1 MFYNDGKLTDKGFVL
16 IRIILSLVLLFATF
30 LLNRFVA
37 INDLWWLFLYIP
49 IYLFIGYEVI
59 FNAFKNLFKGAILD
73 ENFLMTIASIS
84 AFAIGAYAEAIAVM
98 IFYQIGELFQDIAT
112 DKSRKNV
119 TKLIDMDIDYCNL
132 LKDNI
137 EIKEKCQNIAIG
149 DRIII
154 KSGEKVPLDCIV
166 LDGESTLNTFA
177 LTGESLPR
185 EVKKG
190 SEILSG
196 SINEGAVLTCEVL
209 KTFENSTA
217 NKIKKFIE
225 DASFYKS
232 KQEKFI
238 TKFAKYYTPI
248 VVVLAFII
256 AIVPPIF
263 LGEWDK
269 WIKSGI
275 SFLVVSCPCAL
286 VISVPLS
293 YFATIGV
300 ASKKGILI
308 KGGSYIEKL
317 AECSIVAF
325 DKTGTITK
333 GKFSVVEVNAIGILR
348 EELLKICAIAESFSN
363 HPIARA
369 ISGSV
374 DISTEKNKAT
384 NVEELSGYG
393 IKCEI
398 AGDVVLVGND
408 KLLKKYGVNFEKNDN
423 NIGSV
428 CYIAINNIYSGNIV
442 VADTIKDSSINL
454 ISLLSKLGINNTYM
468 LTGDSKVVAD
478 SIAREAGITNVKAEL
493 LPQDKLIILEE
504 IIEKNKKGTVAFI
517 GDGINDAPALKRA
530 DVSIA
535 MGGAGSDIAIEC
547 SDIVITED
555 DMSKVAESID
565 LSKKTKWIALE
576 NIIFCIGIK
585 FIVLLL
591 SLFGFASI
599 WLAVFADV
607 GVAILAILNSMRIFL
622 YKGLKK

>member
-1 MFYNDGKLTDKGFVL
+1 MFYNNGKLTDKGLIL
-16 IRIILSLVLLFATF
+16 IRIIISFVLLGIT
-30 LLNRFVA
+30 LLLDFFIA
-37 INDLWWLFLYIP
+37 INDLWWLFLCVP
-49 IYLFIGYEVI
+49 TYLLIGYEVI

-84 AFAIGAYAEAIAVM
+84 AFAIGAYEEAIAVM
-98 IFYQIGELFQDIAT
+98 IFYQVGELFQEIAT

-119 TKLIDMDIDYCNL
+119 TKLIDLDIDYCNL
-132 LKDNI
+132 LRGNI
-137 EIKEKCQNIAIG
+137 EIREKCQNVAVG
-149 DRIII
+149 DKIVI

-166 LDGESTLNTFA
+166 IDGESTLNTFA

-185 EVKKG
+185 EVKKD

-196 SINEGAVLTCEVL
+196 SINEGAVLTCEVI

-256 AIVPPIF
+256 AILPPIF

-308 KGGSYIEKL
+308 KGSSYIEKL

-333 GKFSVVEVNAIGILR
+333 GKFSVVEVNAIGVTD
-348 EELLKICAIAESFSN
+348 EKLLKICAIAESFSN
-363 HPIARA
+363 HPIAKA
-369 ISGSV
+369 ISTSV
-374 DISTEKNKAT
+374 DISKDKYLAT
-384 NVEELSGYG
+384 NVEEFSGYG
-393 IKCEI
+393 IKCDIDGEI
-398 AGDVVLVGND
+398 VLVGND

-428 CYIAINNIYSGNIV
+428 CYIAINNVYSGNIV

-468 LTGDSKVVAD
+468 LTGDSQQVAD
-478 SIAREAGITNVKAEL
+478 NIAKKVGIANVKAEL
-493 LPQDKLIILEE
+493 LPQDKLTIMEE
-504 IIEKNKKGTVAFI
+504 IIENNEKGTVAFI

-555 DMSKVAESID
+555 DMLKVAESID
-565 LSKKTKWIALE
+565 LSKKTKWIALG
-576 NIIFCIGIK
+576 NIIFCIGVK
-585 FIVLLL
+585 LIVLLL
-591 SLFGFASI
+591 SLFGLTSI